1 MTRPHPF
8 TPVTAA
14 LACALLA
21 GCNLAPR
28 YEAPPLPVPDTVAS
42 PLPQPQTAGA
52 VALPDGGPM
61 AWQDFVQD
69 ARLRTVV
76 EQALANNRDLRVAVL
91 AIDKARAQYGVV
103 QADRFPSVNAAGA
116 GNRSRTADD
125 LTAAGRSNTT
135 SQYSATLGFS
145 SYEIDFFGRVRNL
158 NDAALQEFLR
168 VAENRRSVQLSL
180 VAEVIGAW
188 LTLDADARRLQLARE
203 TLRTRQQAL
212 ELTQRSHELGAS
224 SGLVLA
230 QAQSAADTAR
240 VDAAAFVSQLARS
253 RNALALLVGS
263 PVPPALL
270 PASVATVET
279 AMSVTAMAGPATAAT
294 QPSPGTGTA
303 DVPAPRSPVPALAD
317 PAAPATALLAVPADV
332 PSSVLLRRPD
342 VRAAEHALQG
352 ATANIGAARAAFFPS
367 ITLTASVGTASNA
380 LSGLFEGGNG
390 TWAFAPQIRLPIFD
404 AGRNQANLRVAE
416 VTRDTAVAQYEKAIQ
431 TAFREVSDALAE
443 RATLTE
449 RLQAQGSLVQA
460 TQRTLQ
466 LSDARFRLGADNYLA
481 VLDAQ
486 RTLYAA
492 QQAQITLQLA
502 EQVNRVTLYK
512 VLGGAWTDPTPP
524 PAGGS

>member
-279 AMSVTAMAGPATAAT
+279 AIAGPATTAT

-303 DVPAPRSPVPALAD
+303 DVPASRSPVPALAK
-317 PAAPATALLAVPADV
+317 PAAPATALL
-332 PSSVLLRRPD
+332 
-342 VRAAEHALQG
+342 
-352 ATANIGAARAAFFPS
+352 
-367 ITLTASVGTASNA
+367 
-380 LSGLFEGGNG
+380 
-390 TWAFAPQIRLPIFD
+390 
-404 AGRNQANLRVAE
+404 
-416 VTRDTAVAQYEKAIQ
+416 
-431 TAFREVSDALAE
+431 
-443 RATLTE
+443 
-449 RLQAQGSLVQA
+449 
-460 TQRTLQ
+460 
-466 LSDARFRLGADNYLA
+466 
-481 VLDAQ
+481 
-486 RTLYAA
+486 
-492 QQAQITLQLA
+492 
-502 EQVNRVTLYK
+502 
-512 VLGGAWTDPTPP
+512 
-524 PAGGS
+524 

>member
-1 MTRPHPF
+1 
-8 TPVTAA
+8 
-14 LACALLA
+14 
-21 GCNLAPR
+21 
-28 YEAPPLPVPDTVAS
+28 
-42 PLPQPQTAGA
+42 
-52 VALPDGGPM
+52 
-61 AWQDFVQD
+61 D

-103 QADRFPSVNAAGA
+103 QADRFPTVNAAGA

-158 NDAALQEFLR
+158 NDTALQEFLR

-279 AMSVTAMAGPATAAT
+279 AIAGPATTAT

-303 DVPAPRSPVPALAD
+303 DVPASPSPVPALAD

-332 PSSVLLRRPD
+332 PSSVL
-342 VRAAEHALQG
+342 
-352 ATANIGAARAAFFPS
+352 
-367 ITLTASVGTASNA
+367 
-380 LSGLFEGGNG
+380 
-390 TWAFAPQIRLPIFD
+390 
-404 AGRNQANLRVAE
+404 
-416 VTRDTAVAQYEKAIQ
+416 
-431 TAFREVSDALAE
+431 
-443 RATLTE
+443 
-449 RLQAQGSLVQA
+449 
-460 TQRTLQ
+460 
-466 LSDARFRLGADNYLA
+466 
-481 VLDAQ
+481 
-486 RTLYAA
+486 
-492 QQAQITLQLA
+492 
-502 EQVNRVTLYK
+502 
-512 VLGGAWTDPTPP
+512 
-524 PAGGS
+524 

>member
-1 MTRPHPF
+1 MP
-8 TPVTAA
+8 
-14 LACALLA
+14 
-21 GCNLAPR
+21 
-28 YEAPPLPVPDTVAS
+28 
-42 PLPQPQTAGA
+42 
-52 VALPDGGPM
+52 
-61 AWQDFVQD
+61 
-69 ARLRTVV
+69 
-76 EQALANNRDLRVAVL
+76 
-91 AIDKARAQYGVV
+91 
-103 QADRFPSVNAAGA
+103 
-116 GNRSRTADD
+116 
-125 LTAAGRSNTT
+125 
-135 SQYSATLGFS
+135 
-145 SYEIDFFGRVRNL
+145 
-158 NDAALQEFLR
+158 
-168 VAENRRSVQLSL
+168 
-180 VAEVIGAW
+180 
-188 LTLDADARRLQLARE
+188 
-203 TLRTRQQAL
+203 
-212 ELTQRSHELGAS
+212 
-224 SGLVLA
+224 
-230 QAQSAADTAR
+230 
-240 VDAAAFVSQLARS
+240 
-253 RNALALLVGS
+253 
-263 PVPPALL
+263 
-270 PASVATVET
+270 
-279 AMSVTAMAGPATAAT
+279 VTAMAGPATPAT
-294 QPSPGTGTA
+294 QPPPGTGTA
-303 DVPAPRSPVPALAD
+303 DSPAPRSPVPALAD
-317 PAAPATALLAVPADV
+317 PAAPATALLAVPADL

-466 LSDARFRLGADNYLA
+466 LSDARFRLGADNYFA